1 MTTLRDSSARVLQA
15 QARLVAGSGRVPDL
29 ILRLRA
35 AAARLVPFSEGRL
48 LLKEAA
54 SVIEEMDRER
64 AQKAADV
71 ALGGPPRLAKP

>member
-1 MTTLRDSSARVLQA
+1 MT
-15 QARLVAGSGRVPDL
+15 DL

-54 SVIEEMDRER
+54 STIEGMARER
-64 AQKAADV
+64 AQNAAQV
-71 ALGGPPRLAKP
+71 APDR

>member
-1 MTTLRDSSARVLQA
+1 MNRLPRDSSARVLGT
-15 QARLVAGSGRVPDL
+15 QARLVAGSGRVTDL

-54 SVIEEMDRER
+54 STIEGMDRER
-64 AQKAADV
+64 AQNAAQV
-71 ALGGPPRLAKP
+71 APDR